1 MLDSE
6 FQCQCCWHVLPHGSV
21 GGYIGIGN
29 VATVCLSCYGIYAS
43 VGIAYPDRTF
53 AERLDT
59 ARTIRALEELSPL
72 EKGKLKKLIF
82 LVRNNSPRAER
93 LSRLAMDGDISFSQ
107 LLSII

>member
-1 MLDSE
+1 MIESE
-6 FQCQCCWHVLPHGSV
+6 FQCQCCWQVLPDGSV
-21 GGYIGIGN
+21 GGYISIGS

-53 AERLDT
+53 AERLET
-59 ARTIRALEELSPL
+59 ARMIRALEELSPA
-72 EKGKLKKLIF
+72 ERGKLRKLIF

-93 LSRLAMDGDISFSQ
+93 LSRLATDGDISLSQ